1 MGTLRVLSTD
11 CQGPILPILQVLAVC
26 HCSILPLLR
35 VYSQYFGL
43 CTFILPALRV
53 FRGSILLVMPVHGVI
68 WEDTASIGNILVL
81 RTADIIAIIW
91 AVLCSAVSTIIPR
104 VLAALE
110 YTVH

>member
-1 MGTLRVLSTD
+1 M
-11 CQGPILPILQVLAVC
+11 LPE
-26 HCSILPLLR
+26 
-35 VYSQYFGL
+35 
-43 CTFILPALRV
+43 LRV
-53 FRGSILLVMPVHGVI
+53 FRGSILQVLPALAVI
-68 WEDTASIGNILVL
+68 GEDTASIGNILVL